1 MSTHLKISSN
11 PIEYFRILPLD
22 ILQIFYYSATGWAFK
37 KNNIGKGNNKRQMST
52 RLFEAFTKIWRIS
65 KRRKAILKEQ
75 NMFAFSPLPF
85 YILRYSFN
93 ITFPCFANSDFQFSY
108 SATGWAF
115 IKHTLT
121 RMHLSRYN
129 RNSIE
134 YFRILPL
141 DILQIFSYSAAGWA
155 FKKNI
160 IGKGNNKR
168 QCLRASS
175 RHLRKFEEYQ
185 MQKGTTQ
192 RTKYDCLFPFVF
204 LYS

>member
-1 MSTHLKISSN
+1 
-11 PIEYFRILPLD
+11 LPLT
-22 ILQIFYYSATGWAFK
+22 ITYYLLLITFIYAPLRGIYENL
-37 KNNIGKGNNKRQMST
+37 KNIKTQKDNTQ
-52 RLFEAFTKIWRIS
+52 RIE
-65 KRRKAILKEQ
+65 RNCL
-75 NMFAFSPLPF
+75 LPVVF
-85 YILRYSFN
+85 YIPRYSFN
-93 ITFPCFANSDFQFSY
+93 ITSPCFANSDFQFFY

-175 RHLRKFEEYQ
+175 RHLRKFKEYRKAKRQ
-185 MQKGTTQ
+185 FKELSWKKA
-192 RTKYDCLFPFVF
+192 RSYR
-204 LYS
+204 S